1 MALGLS
7 VATME
12 TKGNNALNSEEKI
25 NFNLEICTQA
35 KCDNRTKTFQPQ
47 KLFWKMYSTK
57 IKNKPKRDKKQEI

>member
-1 MALGLS
+1 MLQTFKEKLIGQIQLIGNRMALGLS

-47 KLFWKMYSTK
+47 KLF
-57 IKNKPKRDKKQEI
+57 